1 VEDVVNPLMGGQ
13 LATRSRLLL
22 ARLFILLTGIFLL
35 IWSIWYPME
44 QDMLDYLA
52 VSGAIY
58 FTGAFTVLLFGLYWN
73 RSSRVGAYAALIAGT
88 ASLLG
93 LTPVRAALHFTKE
106 DLGVDITAA
115 HIGLAVTS
123 LSLLL
128 MVVCSMLF
136 PDKQTNDLANE

>member
-1 VEDVVNPLMGGQ
+1 MGGQ

-22 ARLFILLTGIFLL
+22 SRRLIFFNGIFLVFL
-35 IWSIWYPME
+35 CNWYTIE
-44 QDMLDYLA
+44 QDILVYMA

-115 HIGLAVTS
+115 HIGLAVTT